1 MKLKWLYVIGGLVI
15 FSVVMFALGVVKL
28 DSFLEEDEV
37 DPAAPIDMSK
47 APDVVTTTISELKTY
62 RPHLN
67 ETCLYGA
74 AMMLNNL
81 ADDAKSAIT
90 SEAQC
95 IHTLVIF
102 IAREKKMGFHKI
114 HTRKE

>member
-1 MKLKWLYVIGGLVI
+1 
-15 FSVVMFALGVVKL
+15 
-28 DSFLEEDEV
+28 
-37 DPAAPIDMSK
+37 
-47 APDVVTTTISELKTY
+47 
-62 RPHLN
+62 
-67 ETCLYGA
+67 
-74 AMMLNNL
+74 MLNNL